1 MTELDG
7 ALRLLIALGLGS
19 FIGIERQLRGQFAG
33 LKTHAL
39 VSLGA
44 ALFVVI
50 SELVIASSAT
60 VVADPLRMASQI
72 VVGIGFIGGGAIVL
86 KSESIVRGLS
96 TAAGLWVAAG
106 VGVAVGYGLY
116 VLAVAASI
124 IVFFMFAVIGPLEE
138 KLK

>member
-1 MTELDG
+1 MTEFEA

-44 ALFVVI
+44 TLFVVI
-50 SELVIASSAT
+50 SELVIADSSM
-60 VVADPLRMASQI
+60 VADPLRMASQI

-106 VGVAVGYGLY
+106 VGVAVGFGFYT
-116 VLAVAASI
+116 LAVAAAI
-124 IVFFMFAVIGPLEE
+124 IVFLVFAVIGPLEE